1 MTTLCTKLYHT
12 VLTWFGQK
20 WSGEA
25 EGRGH
30 FSHAPTVSTYIF
42 LYNSYLSRSIVD
54 TYMQLIIA
62 LFMAGKLVK
71 HNLMVKRLCGVFRVF
86 HGYILLIGMKNQFL
100 NYNFEFSWTFWA
112 IRTSLV
118 CLLFISL
125 KPIWFA
131 KSKFIIL
138 CWILWTDQ
146 NSKISRNIF

>member
-20 WSGEA
+20 WSGGA

-30 FSHAPTVSTYIF
+30 FSHAPTASTYIF

-71 HNLMVKRLCGVFRVF
+71 HNLMVKTMENIWGSNCQNIIWGVQGLSWPISCSLEWKIYF
-86 HGYILLIGMKNQFL
+86 QS
-100 NYNFEFSWTFWA
+100 YNFESSLIFLA
-112 IRTSLV
+112 IKTSFKSLV
-118 CLLFISL
+118 CLLLLFFL
-125 KPIWFA
+125 V
-131 KSKFIIL
+131 
-138 CWILWTDQ
+138 
-146 NSKISRNIF
+146 KINLIG

>member
-1 MTTLCTKLYHT
+1 MSLKYRCMKIRMFLRKNNHHEVKKLYHT

-20 WSGEA
+20 WSAGA

-71 HNLMVKRLCGVFRVF
+71 HNLMVKTFCGVFRDF
-86 HGYILLIGMKNQFL
+86 HGQYLAHRN
-100 NYNFEFSWTFWA
+100 E
-112 IRTSLV
+112 
-118 CLLFISL
+118 
-125 KPIWFA
+125 KPIPKLQFRIFMNFL
-131 KSKFIIL
+131 SNQNKF
-138 CWILWTDQ
+138 
-146 NSKISRNIF
+146 